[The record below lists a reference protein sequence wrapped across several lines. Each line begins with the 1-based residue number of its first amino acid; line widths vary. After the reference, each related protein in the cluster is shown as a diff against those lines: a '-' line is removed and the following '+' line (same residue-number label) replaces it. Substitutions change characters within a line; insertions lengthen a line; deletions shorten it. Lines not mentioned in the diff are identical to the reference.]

1 MFRNLS
7 FFAIVILLL
16 AVFILYPQAEE
27 ISAGI
32 ALLLFGMVI
41 LEEGFKVFAKGSL
54 QKIIKKATNKLSKS
68 IGIGALVTALMQS
81 SSLVSVIT
89 ISFISAGLITL
100 SAGIGIIFGA
110 NIGTTSTA
118 WLVAVFGLKIKVSA
132 FAMPMLVF
140 GVLFTFQRKKWQK
153 GLGNILLGLGLFFLG
168 IHYMKEGFEVFNQYL
183 DLSRFAVSG
192 FKGVFIYALLGI
204 VITAILQSSSAT
216 LALILTAL
224 AANQVSYENAL
235 ALAVGSNVGTTIT
248 AVIGSIGANIA
259 GKRLAAAHLIFN
271 FITGILALLLIFPLA
286 RFVDFLSDAV
296 GIATTDYTLKLAVFH
311 TVFNV
316 FGVLIMLP
324 FLNKLTFWLTKFI
337 TSTNDKD
344 IDQPKF
350 LNENVIKVP
359 ETMLSSIVKETKHL
373 FENALFEIVT
383 HAINV
388 HRTDIL
394 SGLKPKHIIAKST
407 REITIDVSKSY
418 YDKVKTIYS
427 KIITYATT
435 AQANLDLSNAQHHK
449 LGEIKTANRKM
460 VEIIKT
466 LLDLR
471 PNITSSL
478 HTENEHIKKEYNK
491 FRRKIIR
498 VWRLLLVLQKDRE
511 NLNEENHQKLQKLK
525 AKAKESSKISSGSID
540 NLIRNQLITPEEAA
554 SLINDYGNVNDIIK
568 KLIEI
573 AEILYLSEDN
583 LLDRDG

>member
-1 MFRNLS
+1 MLRSVS

-16 AVFILYPQAEE
+16 LLFMIYPQAEE

-54 QKIIKKATNKLSKS
+54 QKIIKNATNTLSKS

-140 GVLFTFQRKKWQK
+140 GVLFTFQKKKWQK
-153 GLGNILLGLGLFFLG
+153 GLGNVLLGLGLFFLG

-183 DLSRFAVSG
+183 DLSQYAVTG
-192 FKGVFIYALLGI
+192 FKGVLLYALLGI
-204 VITAILQSSSAT
+204 VVTAILQSSSAT

-224 AANQVSYENAL
+224 AADQITYENAL

-259 GKRLAAAHLIFN
+259 GKRLAMAHLIFN
-271 FITGILALLLIFPLA
+271 LITGILALLLIFPLA
-286 RFVDFLSDAV
+286 RFVDFISKNF

-311 TVFNV
+311 TIFNV

-324 FLNKLTFWLTKFI
+324 FLNKLTVWLTKYI
-337 TSTNDKD
+337 VSTNAKD

-359 ETMLSSIVKETKHL
+359 ESMLSSVVKETKHL

-383 HAINV
+383 HAMNV
-388 HRTDIL
+388 HRTDVL
-394 SGLKPKHIIAKST
+394 SGLKPKNITKKST
-407 REITIDVSKSY
+407 KEIAIDVSQSY

-427 KIITYATT
+427 KIIAYSTT
-435 AQANLDLSNAQHHK
+435 AQANLDLSNAQHQR
-449 LGEIKTANRKM
+449 LSELKTANRKM
-460 VEIIKT
+460 VEVIKT
-466 LLDLR
+466 LLVLR
-471 PNITSSL
+471 PNITGSL
-478 HTENEHIKKEYNK
+478 HTENKYIKKEYNK
-491 FRRKIIR
+491 FRRKIIK
-498 VWRLLLVLQKDRE
+498 VWQLLLAVRE
-511 NLNEENHQKLQKLK
+511 GSERLGKENYKKLQKLK
-525 AKAKESSKISSGSID
+525 TEAKESNKIGSNSID
-540 NLIRNQLITPEEAA
+540 KLIRKQLITPEEAT
-554 SLINDYGNVNDIIK
+554 SLINDYSNVNEIVK
-568 KLIEI
+568 KLVEV

-583 LLDRDG
+583 LLENNA